1 MVYNSLTEIPRNLKE
16 GIDWLVALRGT
27 GDEDN
32 LKAMGTALYR
42 FMLSK
47 PLGKMELPAL
57 EKVKRFSKY
66 FLRKPEL
73 EGYPFVKEMLKR
85 YNAPMDKNPKKIGN
99 VIKGIEESD
108 YKNVVKARD
117 TKPEAIARNLGK
129 VVDAY
134 EKFLDDI
141 KIPDQY
147 ESAYSSE
154 ATWGTSCSEDP
165 EACVVVLVGIAPML
179 YAGVSA
185 LQNAGKASSKYG
197 PGSPAD
203 ERVGVVVKAAGFD
216 EPACRSSVN
225 GSELRK
231 ALGSVDKRVLDIL
244 YDLAGFWAFY

>member
-32 LKAMGTALYR
+32 LKAMGAALYR

-73 EGYPFVKEMLKR
+73 EGHPFVKGMLKR

-99 VIKGIEESD
+99 VIKGVEESD
-108 YKNVVKARD
+108 YKNVVKARG
-117 TKPEAIARNLGK
+117 TKPEAIAKNLGE

-141 KIPDQY
+141 KTPDQY

-154 ATWGTSCSEDP
+154 ATWEASCSKDP
-165 EACVVVLVGIAPML
+165 EACVVILVGIAPML
-179 YAGVSA
+179 YASIRPLKDVATTAYADGPNSEEEDRMHGMLDA
-185 LQNAGKASSKYG
+185 MGYG
-197 PGSPAD
+197 ESDRPAKISGAI
-203 ERVGVVVKAAGFD
+203 V
-216 EPACRSSVN
+216 
-225 GSELRK
+225 RK
-231 ALGSVDKRVLDIL
+231 ALGGLDKRVLDII
-244 YDLAGFWAFY
+244 YDFAGFWAFY